1 MGIFD
6 FLGDLSSKRGKE
18 LGLGGFKSLLGTR
31 KAAEAGARG
40 DEMMK
45 ITGND
50 SLPGYFNEQTR
61 EYVPWYV
68 DLFDGGGLNSA
79 GGEAAKM
86 PAAETGLLGG
96 GPSPRGAGVRSQ
108 VRPSSLDQL
117 DPFGGAGP
125 NIPENPLGPFGGA
138 GPRISGG
145 DPRNLGGAEGYGQT
159 GVAPGGTIVPL
170 DEILT
175 PEEIAR
181 RDAEAKM
188 AQIKSG
194 NFTFAD
200 LVRMDNSG
208 QPAGFQ
214 PSPEPSSM
222 QSLDQ
227 PFGSRIVPVST
238 AGPSSQPD
246 SNIMLSDLYKGTG
259 RDMPKMP
266 GMDAPLA
273 PQSFLGGAIDAPF
286 AGFPTADENSLW
298 DRALSGELAESN
310 RAALNKNAST
320 SNPSL
325 PQSQSV
331 DAAEFQRFRSKFEDN
346 FKRNGIWGNTER
358 EQAAFDY
365 QKSRGANY

>member
-86 PAAETGLLGG
+86 PAADTGLLGS
-96 GPSPRGAGVRSQ
+96 GPLPRRTGVQ
-108 VRPSSLDQL
+108 AQ
-117 DPFGGAGP
+117 AGP
-125 NIPENPLGPFGGA
+125 ALGSQFSDMERLNRMPGV
-138 GPRISGG
+138 

-159 GVAPGGTIVPL
+159 GIAPGGTIVPL

-200 LVRMDNSG
+200 LVRMENSG
-208 QPAGFQ
+208 GPAGFQ

-222 QSLDQ
+222 QSLN
-227 PFGSRIVPVST
+227 RTST
-238 AGPSSQPD
+238 PYAGRDNFMEFSQP
-246 SNIMLSDLYKGTG
+246 SDRDIERNMPSYSAPVGTDTMMG
-259 RDMPKMP
+259 KQVNPN
-266 GMDAPLA
+266 AP
-273 PQSFLGGAIDAPF
+273 
-286 AGFPTADENSLW
+286 
-298 DRALSGELAESN
+298 
-310 RAALNKNAST
+310 
-320 SNPSL
+320 
-325 PQSQSV
+325 V

-358 EQAAFDY
+358 EQAAFQY

>member
-86 PAAETGLLGG
+86 PAAETGLLGS
-96 GPSPRGAGVRSQ
+96 GPLPRRTAVQ
-108 VRPSSLDQL
+108 AQ
-117 DPFGGAGP
+117 AGP
-125 NIPENPLGPFGGA
+125 ALGSQFSDMERLNRMPGV
-138 GPRISGG
+138 

-200 LVRMDNSG
+200 LVRMENSG
-208 QPAGFQ
+208 GPASFQ

-222 QSLDQ
+222 QSLEQ

-238 AGPSSQPD
+238 AGPSSQPFD
-246 SNIMLSDLYKGTG
+246 RDIQ
-259 RDMPKMP
+259 RDMPAYP
-266 GMDAPLA
+266 AP
-273 PQSFLGGAIDAPF
+273 
-286 AGFPTADENSLW
+286 AGTDTMMG
-298 DRALSGELAESN
+298 RQV
-310 RAALNKNAST
+310 
-320 SNPSL
+320 NPSA
-325 PQSQSV
+325 PV